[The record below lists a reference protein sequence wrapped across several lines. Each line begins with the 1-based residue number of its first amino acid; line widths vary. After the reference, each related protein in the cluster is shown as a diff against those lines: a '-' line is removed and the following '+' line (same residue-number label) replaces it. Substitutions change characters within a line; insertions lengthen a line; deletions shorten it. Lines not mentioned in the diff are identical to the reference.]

1 MKISRRQFLQSG
13 AFFSAFALSS
23 PLQHLV
29 YAQDPSNLADP
40 IPADVLETYLQAL
53 EQPYIAPMNEHFEGV
68 IGRNPFSLILY
79 DVQQGRLLTALA
91 TENLFPVASM
101 FKAPVLFYFLDQ
113 VSADV
118 WGRVPV
124 SYWNASAQGEV
135 PEPWRDDWRGNQ
147 AILRALYQMIVMSGN
162 AVTGEVL
169 AYVARVRGSNSPIAS
184 FNDWARERVNISPLS
199 ALSTWDEGIPPEM
212 SATDERFLKRTTPI
226 NGQLRTFEN
235 LMTARDMGLF
245 YIWALTTFDAS
256 QIAVCRE
263 VLSTIHNERRGNLE
277 RLAFDLGGI
286 SHSKNGSLI
295 VDDGTIITD
304 GGLLELPD
312 NRRYLLIVL
321 SINAPTLIPTLFEEL
336 NHTLRGRYNEM
347 MHHHRTM
354 AISPEELLA
363 IYTAHLAQAYP
374 DQTTNPHQFQ
384 YGFILPEGVNLY
396 AQPDIDYPV
405 RNPIIRSTRFGIH
418 LLMQGALIRFEDV
431 DKDWVV
437 LVPDDDRDNI
447 RSRLGTRLFIKRT
460 DIWAISST
468 YSQPIP
474 YLVDPSATSADKLIV
489 VNLQGR
495 EVVAVE
501 AGQVVMRVPIALNTD
516 AIPRGVQV
524 ITSKWFARSMQPWA
538 PGVPFTTFYGSD
550 GYALHGSPWQRWG
563 TTVNQTTLAGRTSA
577 GCVNMPDWM
586 IQAGDYHRPADE
598 LLFRWLGGMENVGHR
613 VFDYPSDR
621 YPALRIYNVDYLHN
635 LHTYRRPEALANVR
649 MSWDDLIVAI
659 GEKDLQAPD
668 SFFV

>member
-1 MKISRRQFLQSG
+1 MKLSRRQFLQQ
-13 AFFSAFALSS
+13 SALLTALALAS
-23 PLQHLV
+23 PLQQRV
-29 YAQDPSNLADP
+29 DAQTRPPL
-40 IPADVLETYLQAL
+40 PADALENYLQAL
-53 EQPYIAPMNEHFEGV
+53 EQPYTAPMNEHFEGV
-68 IGRNPFSLILY
+68 IGRHPFSVILY
-79 DVQQGRLLTALA
+79 DIQQGRLLTALA

-101 FKAPVLFYFLDQ
+101 FKAGVLFYFLDQ

-124 SYWNASAQGEV
+124 QYWDASAQGDV
-135 PEPWRDDWRGNQ
+135 PEAWRDDWRRHQ
-147 AILRALYQMIVMSGN
+147 AILRAVHQMIVLSGN

-169 AYVARVRGSNSPIAS
+169 AYVARGRGSADPIVS

-199 ALSTWDEGIPPEM
+199 ALSTWDEGIPPDM
-212 SATDERFLKRTTPI
+212 SATDERYTKRTTSI

-235 LMTARDMGLF
+235 LMTARDVGLF
-245 YIWALTTFDAS
+245 YMWALTTFDDQQS
-256 QIAVCRE
+256 AVCRQ
-263 VLSTIHNERRGNLE
+263 VLSLIHNERRGNLE

-286 SHSKNGSLI
+286 SYSKNGSLI

-304 GGLLELPD
+304 GGLIELAD
-312 NRRYLLIVL
+312 DRRYLLIVL
-321 SINAPTLIPTLFEEL
+321 SLNAPTLIPTLFEEL

-347 MHHHRTM
+347 MHHHRTP
-354 AISPEELLA
+354 AVSAEELLA
-363 IYTAHLAQAYP
+363 IYSAHLANAYP
-374 DQTTNPHQFQ
+374 DQSTDASQYQ

-396 AQPDIDYPV
+396 AQPDTDHPV

-431 DKDWVV
+431 DADWVV

-447 RSRLGTRLFIKRT
+447 RSRLGTRLFIKRA
-460 DIWAISST
+460 DVWVIANH
-468 YSQPIP
+468 YSQPLP
-474 YLVDPSATSADKLIV
+474 YLLEPSATADDKFIV

-501 AGQVVMRVPIALNTD
+501 AGRVVIRVPIALNID

-586 IQAGDYHRPADE
+586 IQVGDYHRPADE
-598 LLFRWLGGMENVGHR
+598 LLFRWLGGMENVSHR
-613 VFDYPSDR
+613 VFDYPSNS

-635 LHTYRRPEALANVR
+635 LHTYRRPDALANRR

-659 GEKDLQAPD
+659 GEHDLQAPE

>member
-1 MKISRRQFLQSG
+1 MKLSRRQFLQN
-13 AFFSAFALSS
+13 SALWTTVTLTSAL
-23 PLQHLV
+23 PRLQAQTTHPTTIPPYPENTLGKYLV
-29 YAQDPSNLADP
+29 
-40 IPADVLETYLQAL
+40 AL
-53 EQPYIAPMNEHFEGV
+53 EQPYTAPMNEHFEGV
-68 IGRNPFSLILY
+68 IGRNPVSVILY

-101 FKAPVLFYFLDQ
+101 FKAPALFYFIDQ
-113 VSADV
+113 VASDV
-118 WGRVPV
+118 WGKVPV

-135 PEPWRDDWRGNQ
+135 PEQWRADWRSNQ

-169 AYVARVRGSNSPIAS
+169 AYVARQKGSINPIAS

-199 ALSTWDEGIPPEM
+199 ALSTWDEGIPADM
-212 SATDERFLKRTTPI
+212 NATDERFLKRTTPI

-245 YIWALTTFDAS
+245 YLWAMTALS
-256 QIAVCRE
+256 PEQISVCRE
-263 VLSTIHNERRGNLE
+263 LLSLIHNERRGNLE
-277 RLAFDLGGI
+277 RLAFDLNGM
-286 SHSKNGSLI
+286 SYSKNGSLI

-304 GGLLELPD
+304 GGLIEFPD
-312 NRRYLLIVL
+312 NQRYLLMVL

-336 NHTLRGRYNEM
+336 NHTLHGRYNEM
-347 MHHHRTM
+347 MHHHRTP
-354 AISPEELLA
+354 AVSGEELLA
-363 IYTAHLAQAYP
+363 IYSAHLAQAYP
-374 DQTTNPHQFQ
+374 DQTTNTGEFQ
-384 YGFILPEGVNLY
+384 YAFILPEGVNLY
-396 AQPDIDYPV
+396 SQPDTAYPV

-431 DKDWVV
+431 NDDWVV

-447 RSRLGTRLFIKRT
+447 RSRLGTRLFIQRR
-460 DIWAISST
+460 DIWAVSSQ

-474 YLVDPSATSADKLIV
+474 YLVDQTATHTDKLIV
-489 VNLQGR
+489 VNLQER

-501 AGQVVMRVPIALNTD
+501 SGTVVIRVPIALNID

-538 PGVPFTTFYGSD
+538 PGVPFTSFYGSD

-613 VFDYPSDR
+613 VFDYPSEA
-621 YPALRIYNVDYLHN
+621 YPALRIYNVDYLNN
-635 LHTYRRPEALANVR
+635 LHTYRRPEALLNVG
-649 MSWDDLIVAI
+649 MSWDDLIGAI
-659 GEKDLQAPD
+659 GEKELQAPD
-668 SFFV
+668 SFFI

>member
-1 MKISRRQFLQSG
+1 MKLSRRQFLQSG
-13 AFFSAFALSS
+13 VLLTSTPLLASFKQLVHLQTTPLTAL
-23 PLQHLV
+23 PFPQHIL
-29 YAQDPSNLADP
+29 DN
-40 IPADVLETYLQAL
+40 YLQAL
-53 EQPYIAPMNEHFEGV
+53 EQPYTAPLNEHFERL
-68 IGRNPFSLILY
+68 IGRNPISIILY
-79 DVQQGRLLTALA
+79 DVEQGHLLTALA

-101 FKAPVLFYFLDQ
+101 FKAAVLFYFVDQ
-113 VSADV
+113 ISEDV
-118 WGRVPV
+118 WGSVPLQ
-124 SYWNASAQGEV
+124 YWNASSQGEV
-135 PEPWRDDWRGNQ
+135 PEQWREDWRRNQ

-162 AVTGEVL
+162 TVTGEVL
-169 AYVARVRGSNSPIAS
+169 GYVARQKGTFEAIGA
-184 FNDWARERVNISPLS
+184 FNDWARESVGISPLS
-199 ALSTWDEGIPPEM
+199 ALSTWSEGVP
-212 SATDERFLKRTTPI
+212 SDLKATDERFLKRTTSI

-235 LMTARDMGLF
+235 LITARDMGLF
-245 YIWALTTFDAS
+245 YLWALTSLNAK
-256 QIAVCRE
+256 QITLCRE
-263 VLSTIHNERRGNLE
+263 LLSTIHNERRGNLE
-277 RLAFDLGGI
+277 RLAFDLEGI
-286 SHSKNGSLI
+286 SYSKNGSLI

-304 GGLLELPD
+304 GGLIELPD
-312 NRRYLLIVL
+312 NRRYLLMVL
-321 SINAPTLIPTLFEEL
+321 SINAPTLIPTIFEEL

-347 MHHHRTM
+347 MHHHRTLT
-354 AISPEELLA
+354 ISPEELLA
-363 IYTAHLAQAYP
+363 IYTAHLTQAYP
-374 DQTTNPHQFQ
+374 EQLTNPAQYQ

-396 AQPDIDYPV
+396 SQPDTAYPV

-418 LLMQGALIRFEDV
+418 LLMQGALIRFEDI
-431 DKDWVV
+431 DADWVL

-447 RSRLGTRLFIKRT
+447 RSRLGTRLFIQRQ
-460 DIWAISST
+460 DVWAISSQ

-474 YLVDPSATSADKLIV
+474 YLVEPTAQAQDKMII

-495 EVVAVE
+495 EVIAVE
-501 AGQVVMRVPIALNTD
+501 AGNIVIRVPIALNTD
-516 AIPRGVQV
+516 VIPRGVQV

-613 VFDYPSDR
+613 VFDYPSDA

-635 LHTYRRPEALANVR
+635 LHTYRRPEGLVKAG
-649 MSWDDLIVAI
+649 MSWDELIVAI